1 MTAVFKEYETG
12 ERSADCNHS
21 LCMKCLNSCRKQQY
35 LEWNADISIIR
46 LQATKLKGMGSP
58 AYLKSETWT
67 TKRYKWHENLAKEIH
82 GGTVGHFAFVRFLI
96 VRKCGNPAALPTAK

>member
-46 LQATKLKGMGSP
+46 L
-58 AYLKSETWT
+58 
-67 TKRYKWHENLAKEIH
+67 
-82 GGTVGHFAFVRFLI
+82 
-96 VRKCGNPAALPTAK
+96 